1 MRLRRIKIVS
11 NQIVHLTGSHDQIE
25 KLDNS
30 NVNSEVHNTA
40 IQKLRN
46 IYDPEISINIYD
58 LGLIYKID
66 TAIQGKIAIEMTLTS
81 PACPIGDSLVN
92 QVKTTLLSIAGIN
105 EVEVCLVWDPP
116 WSKDNLSE
124 ETKLYLDLL

>member
-1 MRLRRIKIVS
+1 VS
-11 NQIVHLTGSHDQIE
+11 NQIVHLTGSHDQTK
-25 KLDNS
+25 KLENS

-66 TAIQGKIAIEMTLTS
+66 AAIQGKIAIEMTLTS
-81 PACPIGDSLVN
+81 PACPLGYSLVN

>member
-1 MRLRRIKIVS
+1 MS